1 MRAAGRS
8 LAEATFLPCSTASLY
23 RPDRPKVNFPAPN
36 LELSSPQAPR
46 NFAVPAESLINLCS
60 LEPFF
65 CGPVSATKNGQEEPS
80 VLIIGRPIRIAA
92 GLGLVAILIVV
103 VLYVTAFRNLAA
115 ARQARR
121 DDDCAAAEDHLAAF
135 WPLPGLRGARE
146 LETDL
151 LGVQQGDLRDEEAW
165 KKRAERPSPERV
177 PILEALAKGN
187 LAASQFNE
195 ARNYAD
201 AILEHQPDNAYALWL
216 RGRAW
221 VRVQQEDKARDDFE
235 QAIQIGPQAYEI
247 RLSLADLMHKLGY
260 VRQAMPH
267 YQQLHDR
274 QPNDERVVV
283 ALAHCWQEEG
293 QLDHARELLDDSLKA
308 QPDSLTL
315 LVERGRLALRLGQ
328 PADAERWL
336 RQAVALQPNHAI
348 ANSVLRLCLLAQKK
362 TDAELDQR
370 IDANE
375 RHQAELRLKLHD
387 SGRQPAL
394 LTDFGR
400 WIMRTGNHREA
411 VGWLYAALKED
422 SAYAPAHV
430 ALAECFSKSGQV
442 KRAREHAQLA
452 GSSLKGIAGTK
463 PALSPT
469 QSSHTTRGLQNPV
482 QPTQATSE
490 DVHRLCAA
498 CHAYPPPET
507 MPRVA
512 WRKEVKQGYDF
523 LRDSTLQGDFPPL
536 ENVVL
541 YYERRAPERLP
552 AIEQPPAPATSP
564 FKFNKRGTGWM
575 VHLPPYP
582 GVANVNLG
590 RLLGAAKK
598 QELLVCDTRLD
609 RVLVLKPYEP
619 TMGGDALP
627 QVIAPSHTT
636 IADLDGDGRQDVLVA
651 SLGNFLPTDDRVG
664 KVIWLRAM
672 SDGRFVPATLLEGV
686 GRVSDVQAADFNGDG
701 RLDLVVAVFGW
712 RSSGEILYLENRTTD
727 WSRPE
732 FTPHEIDARHGAIH
746 VPVADLNGD
755 QRPDFVALISQEHE
769 TVIAYVNLGDG
780 TFRQEP
786 IFTAPHPTFGSSGI
800 ELVDLDADGDLDV
813 LLTNG
818 DVLDRPYLLKPYH
831 GVQWLENEG
840 TFPFTHHLLAPM
852 YGASR
857 AVAADFDGDHD
868 LDVAA
873 VSFLPRLEFPEREN
887 LRLPSVVLFEQ
898 TANRHFATHVL
909 ETGSCDHFTCAAGD
923 WDGDGKVDLAVG
935 NFSWKRSQ
943 PFGDAAMLWKNVT
956 GE

>member
-1 MRAAGRS
+1 M
-8 LAEATFLPCSTASLY
+8 
-23 RPDRPKVNFPAPN
+23 
-36 LELSSPQAPR
+36 
-46 NFAVPAESLINLCS
+46 
-60 LEPFF
+60 
-65 CGPVSATKNGQEEPS
+65 
-80 VLIIGRPIRIAA
+80 
-92 GLGLVAILIVV
+92 
-103 VLYVTAFRNLAA
+103 TAFRNLAV

-121 DDDCAAAEDHLAAF
+121 DDDCAAAENHLAGC
-135 WPLPGLRGARE
+135 WPLPGLRGALQ
-146 LETDL
+146 LETEL
-151 LGVQQGDLRDEEAW
+151 LGLQQGDLRNEEAW
-165 KKRAERPSPERV
+165 QKRAERPSPESI

-201 AILEHQPDNAYALWL
+201 AILDRQPNHPFALGL

-235 QAIQIGPQAYEI
+235 QAIQMEPEAYET
-247 RLSLADLMHKLGY
+247 RLLLADLLHKLGH
-260 VRQAMPH
+260 VRQALEH
-267 YQQLHDR
+267 YEQLHDR
-274 QPNDERVVV
+274 RPDDERVVV
-283 ALAHCWQEEG
+283 ALAQCWQEQG
-293 QLDHARELLDDSLKA
+293 QLDHARGSLDDSLKA
-308 QPDSLTL
+308 KSDSLTI
-315 LVERGRLALRLGQ
+315 LVERGHLALRMGQ
-328 PADAERWL
+328 PAEAERWL
-336 RQAVALQPNHAI
+336 RQAVALQPDHAI
-348 ANSVLRLCLLAQKK
+348 ANSVLRLTLQAQQKS
-362 TDAELDQR
+362 DAELEHR

-375 RHQAELRLKLHD
+375 RQQAELRLKLHD

-400 WIMRTGNHREA
+400 WIMRTGNDRESI
-411 VGWLYAALKED
+411 GWLYAALKED
-422 SAYAPAHV
+422 SAYAPAHA

-452 GSSLKGIAGTK
+452 GSNLNVVAGSK
-463 PALSPT
+463 PALSHSRASHLT
-469 QSSHTTRGLQNPV
+469 EALHGAVQSTE
-482 QPTQATSE
+482 ATSD

-507 MPRVA
+507 MPRAA

-523 LRDSTLQGDFPPL
+523 LRDSTLQGEFPPL

-552 AIEQPPAPATSP
+552 AIEQPTAPVASP
-564 FKFNKRGTGWM
+564 FKFKKRGTGWM

-582 GVANVNLG
+582 GVANLNLG
-590 RLLGAAKK
+590 QLLGAEKK

-609 RVLVLKPYEP
+609 RVLVLKPYELSL
-619 TMGGDALP
+619 GGDALP
-627 QVIAPSHTT
+627 QIIAPSHTK
-636 IADLDGDGRQDVLVA
+636 IADLDADGRQDVLVA
-651 SLGNFLPTDDRVG
+651 SLGNFFPTDDRVG
-664 KVIWLRAM
+664 KVIWLHALPDR
-672 SDGRFVPATLLEGV
+672 RFEPATLLEGV
-686 GRVSDVQAADFNGDG
+686 GRVSDVETADFNGDG
-701 RLDLVVAVFGW
+701 RLDLVVGVFGW
-712 RSSGEILYLENRTTD
+712 RSSGEILYLENRTID
-727 WSRPE
+727 WSRPQ
-732 FTPHEIDARHGAIH
+732 FVRHEIDARHGTIH

-769 TVIAYVNLGDG
+769 TVVAYINLGDG
-780 TFRQEP
+780 TFRQEQ

-800 ELVDLDADGDLDV
+800 ELVDLDGDGDLDV

-831 GVQWLENEG
+831 GVQWLENDG
-840 TFPFTHHLLAPM
+840 TFPFTHHLLTPL

-873 VSFLPRLEFPEREN
+873 VSFLPRLEFPERES

-898 TANRHFATHVL
+898 TANRKFATHVL
-909 ETGSCDHFTCAAGD
+909 ETGACNHFTCAAGD